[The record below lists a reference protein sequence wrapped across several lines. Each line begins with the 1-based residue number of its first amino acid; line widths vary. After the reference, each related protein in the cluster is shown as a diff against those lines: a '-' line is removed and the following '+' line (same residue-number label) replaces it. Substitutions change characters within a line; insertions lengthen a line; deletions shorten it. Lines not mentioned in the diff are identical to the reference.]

1 MVQRIFCIADERVT
15 ATPPLGDSTSLPFGV
30 GTPASDLEGEITN
43 TQFGGGLYRH
53 SC

>member
-1 MVQRIFCIADERVT
+1 
-15 ATPPLGDSTSLPFGV
+15 V